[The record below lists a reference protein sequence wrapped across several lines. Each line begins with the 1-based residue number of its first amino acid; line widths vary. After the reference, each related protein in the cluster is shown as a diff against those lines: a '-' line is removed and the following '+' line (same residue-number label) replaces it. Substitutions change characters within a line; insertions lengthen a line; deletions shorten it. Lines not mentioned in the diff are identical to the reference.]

1 MWMSKCQK
9 YRQDLALLV
18 GQDLDVVAQ
27 LEAERHVATCPQCR
41 EHLQSLRSGQ
51 RVLQQARTQQ
61 PSPVAEESSVW
72 SGVSRQMRALDER
85 SGRSNWRGWLPAVA
99 LAAAC
104 LTVTVI
110 TTDMLDSSRNLD
122 GLAEQSLPRAQGFVA
137 PNRNVSNPSSNA
149 QPMLVPLPGSDLLN
163 GQVPEESNWIPR
175 RGDRPQRF
183 LDGSFRSL

>member
-41 EHLQSLRSGQ
+41 EHLQSMRSGQ

-61 PSPVAEESSVW
+61 PAPVAEEASVW
-72 SGVSRQMRALDER
+72 AGVSRQMRVLDER
-85 SGRSNWRGWLPAVA
+85 AGRSNWRGWLPAVA

-110 TTDMLDSSRNLD
+110 TTDMMGSSANVD
-122 GLAEQSLPRAQGFVA
+122 GLAQQSVRPQGFVT
-137 PNRNVSNPSSNA
+137 PNRNVANPTSNA
-149 QPMLVPLPGSDLLN
+149 QPMVVPLPGSALQN
-163 GQVPEESNWIPR
+163 GPRPDESNWIPR

-183 LDGSFRSL
+183 TDGSFRSL